1 MEYASASWLREMRC
15 LIPWSMGTL
24 LIYINYHIMTHVYRL
39 DWQTR
44 PVDFAANNMFS
55 LSAWT
60 YASQVLP
67 QIARQTSTLNDERI
81 WKLTWRQGCPF
92 QWVDGPTVLAKQ
104 WNAGKVMYVIWDI
117 SCNLF
122 WSDTSLVLRL
132 QRVYVQHEGQNS
144 PWFPSCCWTMLDRWR
159 CVSDLFV
166 SRSDA

>member
-1 MEYASASWLREMRC
+1 MEYASASWLRKMRC

-24 LIYINYHIMTHVYRL
+24 SIFISYHIMTHVYRL

-44 PVDFAANNMFS
+44 PVDFAANNMLS
-55 LSAWT
+55 LSTWT

-104 WNAGKVMYVIWDI
+104 WNAGKVMYVIWGI

-122 WSDTSLVLRL
+122 WSDTSLGFKGYMSSMRARIRL
-132 QRVYVQHEGQNS
+132 GSHHAVG
-144 PWFPSCCWTMLDRWR
+144 PCWTVEGAFQIFL
-159 CVSDLFV
+159 
-166 SRSDA
+166 